1 MDGALPARFAA
12 VLLVL
17 LLPVLATANP
27 TEKDVSRAARAAGLG
42 YAAFGLPVASTPD
55 SLLPPGRSEMPMD
68 DARPLVILPGTWLAA
83 EADEDSA
90 QMGVPGPAAEGDPVF
105 GMEFF
110 TAGDEHLR
118 GPAFGP
124 VPSGYILG
132 PGDQVLLDVW
142 GEVEFRQERVV
153 ERDGSIMLRGS
164 GKIHCAGLTL
174 AEAESRVRRSLSD
187 SYSGIGD
194 EPGEGD
200 TFVGLSL
207 GQLRAIRVFV
217 VGEAAHP
224 GAYDVSSVS
233 TIFAALYAAG
243 GPSSAGSLRDV
254 RLLRDGELM
263 GSLDLYRYLLEG
275 RRDGDLSLREGDTV
289 FLPARGGAVEL
300 LGAVRRARVFEIR
313 DGETLGDLL
322 AFGGGL
328 LAEAST
334 EALAL
339 ERILPPDQR
348 SAGQADRVHLDMDSS
363 NTGFPLEDGDRI
375 TVRRIENRVDNWVEV
390 QGNLKLPGRYQF
402 RPGMSVAD
410 LVARAGGPWPDT
422 LLERAL
428 LDRENADLGRSTV
441 DFHLGDQLRG
451 KGAPIL
457 LRSRDRLTTFSK
469 WDLEDRASVE
479 ISGQVRNPGR
489 YEFRDLSSLR
499 DLILKAGG
507 PLEPADLSRVQV
519 FRLREDAMESPE
531 ASPVP
536 EQFVDLIE
544 VSLGDNWL
552 SESENF
558 LLQAHDHVALRRLP
572 WWGDQRRVE
581 LRGEFLFPGSYSL
594 EKPAARLSD
603 VVERAGGLRP
613 TADPL
618 GARINRAQDDV
629 GIVALDLQ
637 KALNSP
643 GSAHDPILAPG
654 DVVTVPSQSHTVKVV
669 GAVGFS
675 TSVIYV
681 KGRSL
686 KNYVEM
692 AGGFASSADKR
703 GSYVVY
709 PNGVSRSLRWFGF
722 NQPDILPGS
731 TIVVPFEVPKE
742 GDSKLQTLRE
752 IAAIIASVATVWL
765 VIDRTQ

>member
-1 MDGALPARFAA
+1 MDGSLPARFAA
-12 VLLVL
+12 VLLML
-17 LLPVLATANP
+17 LIPAMALAIP
-27 TEKDVSRAARAAGLG
+27 PEEDISQAARAAGVDPRALG
-42 YAAFGLPVASTPD
+42 LATASVQD
-55 SLLPPGRSEMPMD
+55 SLMSPGRSELPQD
-68 DARPLVILPGTWLAA
+68 DAQPLVILPGTWLAA
-83 EADEDSA
+83 EAEVDSHQIGRPA
-90 QMGVPGPAAEGDPVF
+90 VAAEADLVY

-110 TAGDEHLR
+110 ATGDERLR

-124 VPSGYILG
+124 VPAGYILG

-153 ERDGSIMLRGS
+153 ERDGSILLRGS

-174 AEAESRVRRSLSD
+174 AEAENRVRRALSE

-194 EPGEGD
+194 EPGEGN
-200 TFVGLSL
+200 TFLALSL

-224 GAYDVSSVS
+224 GAYDLSSVS

-243 GPSSAGSLRDV
+243 GPSAAGSLRDV
-254 RLLRDGELM
+254 RLLRGGELI

-275 RRDGDLSLREGDTV
+275 RRDGDLTLREGDTV
-289 FLPARGGAVEL
+289 FLPAQGGVVEL
-300 LGAVRRARVFEIR
+300 VGAVRRARVFEILP
-313 DGETLGDLL
+313 GETLGDLL

-334 EALAL
+334 QALAF
-339 ERILPPDQR
+339 ERIIPPEQR
-348 SAGQADRVHLDMDSS
+348 ILGQADRVHLDMDSS
-363 NTGFPLEDGDRI
+363 HSNFPLEDGDRI

-422 LLERAL
+422 VMERAI
-428 LDRENADLGRSTV
+428 LDRENAELGRSTV
-441 DFHLGDQLRG
+441 DFHLGDQMS
-451 KGAPIL
+451 GASSPIIL
-457 LRSRDRLTTFSK
+457 QSRDRLTLFSR
-469 WDLEDRASVE
+469 WDLQDRASVE
-479 ISGQVRNPGR
+479 ISGEVRNPGS
-489 YEFRDLSSLR
+489 YEFRDMSSLR

-507 PLEPADLSRVQV
+507 PLEPADLSRVQI
-519 FRLREDAMESPE
+519 FRLREDAIESRE
-531 ASPVP
+531 ATAAPK
-536 EQFVDLIE
+536 QFVDLIE
-544 VSLGDNWL
+544 VSLGENWL
-552 SESENF
+552 SDAESF
-558 LLQAHDHVALRRLP
+558 PLKPHDHVALRRLP
-572 WWGDQRRVE
+572 WWGDQRRVV
-581 LRGEFLFPGSYSL
+581 LRGELLFPGSYSL
-594 EKPAARLSD
+594 EKPDARLSD
-603 VVERAGGLRP
+603 VLTRAGGLRP

-618 GARINRAQDDV
+618 GARINRAQDDI
-629 GIVALDLQ
+629 GIVALDLE
-637 KALNSP
+637 KALDNP

-654 DVVTVPSQSHTVKVV
+654 DVVTIPSQSHTVKVV

-675 TSVIYV
+675 TSVVFV

-692 AGGFASSADKR
+692 AGGFASGADKR

-722 NQPDILPGS
+722 NQPAILPGS
-731 TIVVPFEVPKE
+731 TIVVPFELPKE
-742 GDSKLQTLRE
+742 GDSKLETMRE

>member
-1 MDGALPARFAA
+1 MDGSLPARFAA

-17 LLPVLATANP
+17 LIPAMALANP
-27 TEKDVSRAARAAGLG
+27 PEEDISQAARAAGVDPSALG
-42 YAAFGLPVASTPD
+42 LTPASVQD
-55 SLLPPGRSEMPMD
+55 SLMSPGRSELPKD
-68 DARPLVILPGTWLAA
+68 DARPMVILPGTWLAA
-83 EADEDSA
+83 EAEVDSH
-90 QMGVPGPAAEGDPVF
+90 QIVRPTVAAETDLVY

-110 TAGDEHLR
+110 TSGDERLR

-124 VPSGYILG
+124 VPEGYILG

-153 ERDGSIMLRGS
+153 ERDGSILLRGS

-174 AEAESRVRRSLSD
+174 AEAENRVRRALSE

-194 EPGEGD
+194 EPGEGN
-200 TFVGLSL
+200 TFLALSL

-224 GAYDVSSVS
+224 GAYDLSSVS

-243 GPSSAGSLRDV
+243 GPSAAGSLRDV
-254 RLLRDGELM
+254 RLLRGEELI

-275 RRDGDLSLREGDTV
+275 RRDGDLTLREGDTV
-289 FLPARGGAVEL
+289 FLPAQGGVVELVGAVH
-300 LGAVRRARVFEIR
+300 RARVFEILP
-313 DGETLGDLL
+313 GETLGDLL

-328 LAEAST
+328 VAEAST
-334 EALAL
+334 QALAF
-339 ERILPPDQR
+339 ERIIPPEQR
-348 SAGQADRVHLDMDSS
+348 ILGQADRVHLDMDSS
-363 NTGFPLEDGDRI
+363 NSNFPLEDGDRI

-422 LLERAL
+422 VLERAI
-428 LDRENADLGRSTV
+428 LDRESADLGRSTV
-441 DFHLGDQLRG
+441 DFHLGDQMS
-451 KGAPIL
+451 GASSPIIL
-457 LRSRDRLTTFSK
+457 QSRDRLTLFSI
-469 WDLEDRASVE
+469 WDLQDRASVE
-479 ISGQVRNPGR
+479 ISGEVRNPGR
-489 YEFRDLSSLR
+489 YEFRDLSTLR

-507 PLEPADLSRVQV
+507 PLEPADLSRVQI
-519 FRLREDAMESPE
+519 FRLREDAIESRE
-531 ASPVP
+531 ASTAPK
-536 EQFVDLIE
+536 QFVDLIE
-544 VSLGDNWL
+544 VSLGENWL
-552 SESENF
+552 SDAESF
-558 LLQAHDHVALRRLP
+558 PLKPHDHVALRRLP

-581 LRGEFLFPGSYSL
+581 LRGELLFPGSYSL
-594 EKPAARLSD
+594 EKPDARLSD
-603 VVERAGGLRP
+603 VLVRAGGLRP

-618 GARINRAQDDV
+618 GARINRAQDNV

-637 KALNSP
+637 KALDEP

-654 DVVTVPSQSHTVKVV
+654 DVVTIPSQSHTVKVV

-675 TSVIYV
+675 TSVVFV

-692 AGGFASSADKR
+692 AGGFASAADKR

-731 TIVVPFEVPKE
+731 TIVVPFELPKE
-742 GDSKLQTLRE
+742 GDSKLETMRE